1 MTTSVMDIVNLT
13 SRMKYCEL
21 TIKRHDGEFKQI
33 DLTIKANNP
42 EQLQIM
48 AKMLRYANKI
58 EQNPKK

>member
-1 MTTSVMDIVNLT
+1 MTGSVIDIVNLV
-13 SRMKYCEL
+13 SKIKLCEL
-21 TIKRHDGEFKQI
+21 TMKRHDGEFKQI

-58 EQNPKK
+58 AQNPKK

>member
-58 EQNPKK
+58 AQNPKK

>member
-33 DLTIKANNP
+33 DLTLKANNLD
-42 EQLQIM
+42 QLEIM

>member
-1 MTTSVMDIVNLT
+1 MISTVMDIVNLV
-13 SRMKYCEL
+13 SKIKFCEL
-21 TIKRHDGEFKQI
+21 TMKRHDGEFKQI

-58 EQNPKK
+58 AQNPKK

>member
-1 MTTSVMDIVNLT
+1 M
-13 SRMKYCEL
+13 
-21 TIKRHDGEFKQI
+21 KRHDGEFKQI

-58 EQNPKK
+58 AQNPKK